1 MRINAAKTIG
11 IPSKKE
17 QNGYLKSGNLEVDKC

>member
-1 MRINAAKTIG
+1 MRINAAKTIR

-17 QNGYLKSGNLEVDKC
+17 QTGFLKPGNLEVKY